1 MESKNSAQD
10 RAIFEIDGRRYLLV
24 GIGPAETGMSVDI
37 APSPAPA
44 PAVRGIE
51 TTSTG
56 EPDANSVPAPGKKKF
71 VYGLKGIAELFG
83 CSKSTAYNIKRSGRI
98 NAAISQI
105 GNTIVVDAEK
115 ALALAR
121 TNK

>member
-24 GIGPAETGMSVDI
+24 GIGPAETGMADGI
-37 APSPAPA
+37 APSPALTPA
-44 PAVRGIE
+44 ERSVH

-56 EPDANSVPAPGKKKF
+56 EPDANSIPAPGKKKF

-83 CSKSTAYNIKRSGRI
+83 CSKSTAFNIKRSGRI
-98 NAAISQI
+98 DEAISQI